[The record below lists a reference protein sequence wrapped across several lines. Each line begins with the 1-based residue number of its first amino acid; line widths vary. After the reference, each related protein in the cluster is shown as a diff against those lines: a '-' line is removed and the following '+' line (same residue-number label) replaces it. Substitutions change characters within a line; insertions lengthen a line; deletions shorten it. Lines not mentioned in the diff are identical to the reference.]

1 LLVMAKR
8 ESNIVARRGLATALI
23 GMGQATLAEEQ
34 IALVLRADSSDY
46 RALNVLGVALDM
58 QGRHAEAQANYR
70 KAMQLAPD
78 YLPTR
83 SNFGLSLAITGP
95 PQEAVAQLAP
105 IATARGSDARIRQNL
120 AFAYAMAG
128 DFENSLQVSRRDV
141 DEQSAQRQLYY
152 YMQLRAMPVE
162 QRSVEI
168 RRNPNFMPQSGTGT

>member
-1 LLVMAKR
+1 
-8 ESNIVARRGLATALI
+8 
-23 GMGQATLAEEQ
+23 
-34 IALVLRADSSDY
+34 
-46 RALNVLGVALDM
+46 M

-70 KAMQLAPD
+70 EAIQLAPD

-128 DFENSLQVSRRDV
+128 DFENSLQISRRDL
-141 DEQSAQRQLYY
+141 DEHSAQRQLYY
-152 YMQLRAMPVE
+152 FMQLRAMPVE
-162 QRSVEI
+162 QRSARDPAQSELHAAI
-168 RRNPNFMPQSGTGT
+168 GPGHAKPALNPGRSSRRRP